1 MMPMSLHQIIYP
13 TMPEKPIIGK
23 FAIICIERY
32 RCFADIFDLLVKKL
46 KLFFVE
52 GITSLLRVYTSMI

>member
-1 MMPMSLHQIIYP
+1 
-13 TMPEKPIIGK
+13 MPEKPIIGK